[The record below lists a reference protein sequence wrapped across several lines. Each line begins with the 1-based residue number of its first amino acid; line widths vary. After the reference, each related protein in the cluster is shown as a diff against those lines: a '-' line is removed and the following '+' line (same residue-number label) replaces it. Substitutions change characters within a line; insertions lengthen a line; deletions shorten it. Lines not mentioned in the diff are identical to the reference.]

1 MTTKVV
7 LTTLNVSVSFAIIV
21 YVRKMNVMREKVF
34 KLVKER
40 FLTKTEF
47 QVSEMRE
54 CARK

>member
-34 KLVKER
+34 KLVEER

-54 CARK
+54 CARE